1 MRFSVAAFVVLTW
14 MVGGVCAQA
23 VDSLA
28 DGRSGDIEFTSFD
41 PSGHN
46 AMAQGSFDRT
56 PVKIGGKLSFPAGD
70 AKVPAVVIGHTVGG
84 VKPVLYSR
92 WAKSLNDAGYAVLVV
107 DSFGPRGLY
116 QMWTKSPV
124 QAKGAGSFLVAD
136 AFKSL
141 ALLATHP
148 RIDGNRI
155 AFVGFSMGGFTANY
169 VIQER
174 FRRGILGDS
183 PLRFVAS
190 VSHYPA
196 CHYNFIEKN
205 PSPVPLFLFL
215 GEKDDWTPAIACQE
229 YGALLTSRGYKV
241 STKVYTGAG
250 HGYDE
255 DLPAVYQGFV
265 TSTASCNPLVVNLD
279 EPVLAP
285 TFLRGGALLAPGA
298 DTRAAAIGVYK
309 WASACNT
316 HGGTLGWSTGPG
328 GDRREDAVRDTI
340 KVLQETMAPG

>member
-1 MRFSVAAFVVLTW
+1 MRFSAAVFVVLTW
-14 MVGGVCAQA
+14 MVGGVCAQT

-56 PVKIGGKLSFPAGD
+56 PVKISGKLLVPTGD
-70 AKVPAVVIGHTVGG
+70 AKVPAVVIGYTVGG
-84 VKPVLYSR
+84 IKPVLYSR

-107 DSFGPRGLY
+107 DSFGPRGMN
-116 QMWTKSPV
+116 QMWNKSTV
-124 QAKGAGSFLVAD
+124 AFKGAGSFLVAD

-148 RIDGNRI
+148 RIDRNRI
-155 AFVGFSMGGFTANY
+155 AFVGFSMGGITANY

-183 PLRFVAS
+183 PLRFAAS
-190 VSHYPA
+190 VSHYPT
-196 CHYNFIEKN
+196 CHYNFIEN
-205 PSPVPLFLFL
+205 QPSPVPLFLFL
-215 GEKDDWTPAIACQE
+215 AEKDDWSPALACQE
-229 YGALLTSRGYKV
+229 YGALLVSRGYKV
-241 STKVYTGAG
+241 STQVYAGAG

-255 DLPAVYQGFV
+255 DQPATYQSSV
-265 TSTASCNPLVVNLD
+265 TSSASCNPLVVNLD
-279 EPVLAP
+279 APVLTP

-298 DTRAAAIGVYK
+298 DTRAAAVGVYK
-309 WASACNT
+309 WASACTTN
-316 HGGTLGWSTGPG
+316 GGTLGWSTGP

-340 KVLQETMAPG
+340 KVLQSAMVPG